1 MCYLSE
7 KVDFIYVLI
16 PDEFV
21 GLSIG
26 FFKGKKSEL
35 TPGGNVTTKGRKRGS
50 CFIVVEFLSPPK
62 RYKKGGFKSFLSPF
76 LSTP

>member
-1 MCYLSE
+1 VVQPTTCDPLPTPPDNGE
-7 KVDFIYVLI
+7 DCIYVLI

-35 TPGGNVTTKGRKRGS
+35 TPGGNVTTKGRKREEK
-50 CFIVVEFLSPPK
+50 FFFW
-62 RYKKGGFKSFLSPF
+62 KKIQNHH
-76 LSTP
+76 T